1 MGLYHRRMGKE
12 ESGGL
17 GEKTRKGKGDCSW
30 AAPLSPGCLPK
41 RLVDPYCVTQARR
54 LSENAHKQMVTKNR
68 TLLRKRST
76 QSIKKR
82 PEKMVTKKKTV
93 LQKQYGSTYL
103 TSVGAYPAIPRA
115 MIPSSSTASDTLM
128 TPSGTRSPSF
138 CCSSLRGQGSPAAI
152 RAHASSTS
160 TASATV
166 TLPSIFTS
174 PGR

>member
-1 MGLYHRRMGKE
+1 MIYSR
-12 ESGGL
+12 
-17 GEKTRKGKGDCSW
+17 
-30 AAPLSPGCLPK
+30 GCLPK
-41 RLVDPYCVTQARR
+41 IPVNPYCVGGARR

-93 LQKQYGSTYL
+93 LQKQYGSANLSENGT
-103 TSVGAYPAIPRA
+103 YPAIPRA
-115 MIPSSSTASDTLM
+115 MIPSSSTASDTLIY
-128 TPSGTRSPSF
+128 PSGTRSPSF

-166 TLPSIFTS
+166 TLSSIFTS

>member
-1 MGLYHRRMGKE
+1 MGKE

-41 RLVDPYCVTQARR
+41 RLVDPYCVT
-54 LSENAHKQMVTKNR
+54 HPVKQIKKHTSPQEVGR

-93 LQKQYGSTYL
+93 LQKQYGSANLSENGT
-103 TSVGAYPAIPRA
+103 YPAIPRA

-128 TPSGTRSPSF
+128 YPSGTRSPSF